1 LGGGDVQSP
10 SNLLADPLAAAA
22 ASNFAFEQLE
32 AMLLLQQQQQQQ
44 QQQHFQQQLNSSN
57 AFGNS
62 MLDGLLLNHAATEV
76 MNHTATNAAVANS
89 TNNNAATTA
98 YTKQIPVKAAAG
110 RPTLNDAVDKVHC
123 ECGGTHLSPHTTK
136 GAASWRNHVLTKR
149 HQKFLQHQQL
159 QQQLQQQH
167 AAEQDEDEHEY
178 DQSDM
183 NEELAAN
190 AVPVTSFSIGPNSN
204 DSGDGNSLYTGEPV

>member
-1 LGGGDVQSP
+1 L
-10 SNLLADPLAAAA
+10 
-22 ASNFAFEQLE
+22 
-32 AMLLLQQQQQQQ
+32 
-44 QQQHFQQQLNSSN
+44 
-57 AFGNS
+57 
-62 MLDGLLLNHAATEV
+62 LDGLLLNHAANEA
-76 MNHTATNAAVANS
+76 MNYAATGTVAAS
-89 TNNNAATTA
+89 SNNNAVITA

-110 RPTLNDAVDKVHC
+110 RPTVNDVDKVHC

-136 GAASWRNHVLTKR
+136 GAASWRNHVLTKQ

-159 QQQLQQQH
+159 QQQLQQQQA

-178 DQSDM
+178 SQSDM
-183 NEELAAN
+183 TEELAAN